1 MSSTFLIPI
10 LGQDESFSV
19 SILGN
24 VYRFLIQWQ
33 PDPFNSWV
41 LSFGNSSTWYLQN
54 MAVVLGVNL
63 LKPLQFMQLGFSIKI
78 GYTGQETEITQY
90 NFGTVF
96 NLYAITD
103 E

>member
-24 VYRFLIQWQ
+24 VYKFLIQWKG
-33 PDPFNSWV
+33 DPFNSWV
-41 LSFGNSSTWYLQN
+41 FSFGNSSTWFLQN

-63 LKPLQFMQLGFSIKI
+63 LQPLKYMNLGFSIKV
-78 GYTGQETEITQY
+78 GYTGQETEITQE